1 MSVDAS
7 VVVALTLANEM
18 IGATGVVARRAAD
31 VYGEGDAAGGG
42 MARWRWEIPARAV
55 IAGAR
60 TNVEL
65 GNEGAWAPAILFVIP
80 QPEFC
85 CVPCVPC
92 VWSLT

>member
-1 MSVDAS
+1 MPRVASRSV
-7 VVVALTLANEM
+7 
-18 IGATGVVARRAAD
+18 
-31 VYGEGDAAGGG
+31 
-42 MARWRWEIPARAV
+42 EIPARSV

-65 GNEGAWAPAILFVIP
+65 GKVGDAAPAILFVIP

-92 VWSLT
+92 VWSLTSEGSLNRGFTRRRGGRVAEGGGLLNRYTV